1 MRKFII
7 ERNLPGIGAAETEA
21 LKDAIRKSN
30 VALRALA
37 PDIQWIQSYVAQDKL
52 FCVYLAED
60 DAIIRRH
67 SEASGFPADK
77 ITEITTLIDPMTAE
91 S

>member
-37 PDIQWIQSYVAQDKL
+37 PDIQ
-52 FCVYLAED
+52 C
-60 DAIIRRH
+60 
-67 SEASGFPADK
+67 FPG
-77 ITEITTLIDPMTAE
+77 
-91 S
+91 